1 MERVRQNM
9 SKKKSMTIFSQSVCA
24 KLMLR
29 GYKLQGMK
37 PDRKYPERNVFFF
50 ENTEKARNDLA
61 EIVKDCKNQ

>member
-1 MERVRQNM
+1 M

-61 EIVKDCKNQ
+61 EIVKDRKNQ